1 MTNKEMLNDIQN
13 VIAEYVS
20 DNGIDA
26 MNMVLNV
33 RVVNGSVE
41 PIIIA
46 Q

>member
-1 MTNKEMLNDIQN
+1 MTKEEMLNDIQN

-20 DNGIDA
+20 DNGIAA

-41 PIIIA
+41 PIIIV